1 MAKRQNSL
9 LVEII
14 IAVLFFALS
23 ATVILDVFATAYRQ
37 SAYADA
43 CNAAAAEA
51 QNLSERVYIC
61 DDPEALLREEG
72 FVEESGAW
80 QRNGDGYVLDVR
92 LGGRFTEAGELRTVE
107 IRALQGERELISLP
121 CVRYIPGE
129 VAR

>member
-37 SAYADA
+37 SAYAAA
-43 CNAAAAEA
+43 CNAATAEA
-51 QNLSERVYIC
+51 QNFAERIYMSE
-61 DDPEALLREEG
+61 DPGALLREEG
-72 FVEESGAW
+72 FLEEGGVWS
-80 QRNGDGYVLDVR
+80 RNGNGYTLEIR
-92 LGGRFTEAGELRTVE
+92 LGGRAAEAGELRDVA
-107 IRALQGERELISLP
+107 IRAMQEDRELISLP

-129 VAR
+129 VAQ

>member
-1 MAKRQNSL
+1 MARRQNSL

-23 ATVILDVFATAYRQ
+23 ATVILNVFATAYRQ
-37 SAYADA
+37 SAYAAA
-43 CNAAAAEA
+43 CNAATAEA

-61 DDPEALLREEG
+61 DSPEALLREEG
-72 FVEESGAW
+72 FVEDAGAW
-80 QRNGDGYVLDVR
+80 RRNGDGYVLEVK
-92 LGGRFTEAGELRTVE
+92 LGGQYAEAGELRAIT